1 MYWDTK
7 QWSSACLGD
16 SELADYAKTA
26 TSQHFIV
33 ITSKTT
39 KPKVFPLCF
48 IEESTCVSRR
58 VFKGWRVSSSV
69 FKLFLEYSVSSKMT
83 GPKGLTVW
91 TSSMF
96 IIGAIAGIGVLSL
109 PKAVEDTGWIGLFF
123 IFVFIVK
130 SAYTA
135 TLIGKCWVM
144 IEDRYPEY
152 RSHVPDPYP
161 IIGEKAFGTFGR
173 YIGIGATISTGIAC
187 VLIVI
192 QTVMDKHEQPI
203 VHHSE
208 TSTLKIFT
216 ACGKMVFAVAGHSI
230 FPTIITDMK
239 KKNDFYKSALLGYG
253 IVLLMYLPTALSGY
267 LAYGRDVNVNVLKSL
282 SVGNLAHITEI
293 LITVHLL
300 FGFVIFMNPICQQ
313 FEAIVGVP
321 EEFTWKRCVVRPIIV
336 LAVLFVSES
345 VPHFGTV
352 LSLVGGS
359 ATTLLAYV
367 FPCVF
372 YMKLCRDVN
381 EELKLGPHHVINKEG
396 TLTQKSIEYSPLLDH
411 LTGEE
416 ESEGAFECEASEASS
431 PASSRTR
438 ISEPIVI
445 PMWQKILNTK
455 IVIIGILGG
464 TAATVSAIIDIT
476 NPESLSVPCYVS
488 LQGAGT

>member
-1 MYWDTK
+1 M
-7 QWSSACLGD
+7 
-16 SELADYAKTA
+16 
-26 TSQHFIV
+26 FIV
-33 ITSKTT
+33 
-39 KPKVFPLCF
+39 
-48 IEESTCVSRR
+48 
-58 VFKGWRVSSSV
+58 
-69 FKLFLEYSVSSKMT
+69 
-83 GPKGLTVW
+83 
-91 TSSMF
+91 
-96 IIGAIAGIGVLSL
+96 GAIAGIGVLSL

-123 IFVFIVK
+123 IFVFIMK

-161 IIGEKAFGTFGR
+161 IIGEKAFGHFGR
-173 YIGIGATISTGIAC
+173 NLVTVTNSIFNFGTAVVFMVLAANNAVTLLSNYTQVSFCYWLLILSVLLTPMTCLGTPKNFWYIGIGATISTGIAC

-192 QTVMDKHEQPI
+192 QTVLDKHKQPI
-203 VHHSE
+203 VYHSE

-216 ACGKMVFAVAGHSI
+216 AFGKMVFAVAGHSI

-239 KKNDFYKSALLGYG
+239 KKNDFYKSALLGYS
-253 IVLLMYLPTALSGY
+253 IVLVMYLPTALSGY
-267 LAYGRDVNVNVLKSL
+267 QAYGRDVNVNILKSL
-282 SVGNLAHITEI
+282 SVGHIAHITEL

-300 FGFVIFMNPICQQ
+300 FGFVIFVNPICQQ

-321 EEFTWKRCVVRPIIV
+321 EEFTWKRCIVRPSIV

-345 VPHFGTV
+345 VPHFGTI

-381 EELKLGPHHVINKEG
+381 EDRKLYSRHVVNNER
-396 TLTQKSIEYSPLLDH
+396 TVTQKSSEQSPLLDH
-411 LTGEE
+411 LTEE
-416 ESEGAFECEASEASS
+416 EETESAFECEIPEDNSRS
-431 PASSRTR
+431 SSRT
-438 ISEPIVI
+438 IINGPIVI

>member
-1 MYWDTK
+1 
-7 QWSSACLGD
+7 
-16 SELADYAKTA
+16 
-26 TSQHFIV
+26 
-33 ITSKTT
+33 
-39 KPKVFPLCF
+39 
-48 IEESTCVSRR
+48 
-58 VFKGWRVSSSV
+58 
-69 FKLFLEYSVSSKMT
+69 MT

-173 YIGIGATISTGIAC
+173 NLVTVTNNIFNFGTAVVFMVLAANNVVTLLANYTDVSFCYWLLVLSVILAPMTCLGTPKNFWYIGIGATISTGIAC

-192 QTVMDKHEQPI
+192 QTVMDKHKQPI

-239 KKNDFYKSALLGYG
+239 KKNDFHKSVLLGYG

-282 SVGNLAHITEI
+282 SVGNMAHITEI

-381 EELKLGPHHVINKEG
+381 EELKLGPHHVVNKEG

-416 ESEGAFECEASEASS
+416 ESENGFECEMSEASS

>member
-1 MYWDTK
+1 
-7 QWSSACLGD
+7 
-16 SELADYAKTA
+16 
-26 TSQHFIV
+26 
-33 ITSKTT
+33 
-39 KPKVFPLCF
+39 
-48 IEESTCVSRR
+48 
-58 VFKGWRVSSSV
+58 
-69 FKLFLEYSVSSKMT
+69 
-83 GPKGLTVW
+83 
-91 TSSMF
+91 MF

-173 YIGIGATISTGIAC
+173 NLVTVTNNIFNFGTAVVFMVLAANNVVTLLANYTDVSFCYWLLVLSVILAPMTCLGTPKNFWNSVCADSYPNSHGQTQTTNRTSFRNKYIEDIYSLRKNGICCSRS
-187 VLIVI
+187 LN
-192 QTVMDKHEQPI
+192 
-203 VHHSE
+203 
-208 TSTLKIFT
+208 
-216 ACGKMVFAVAGHSI
+216 

-239 KKNDFYKSALLGYG
+239 KKNDFHKSVLLGYG

-282 SVGNLAHITEI
+282 SVGNMAHITEI

-381 EELKLGPHHVINKEG
+381 EELKLGPHHVVNKEG

-416 ESEGAFECEASEASS
+416 ESENGFECEMSEASS

-438 ISEPIVI
+438 ISEP
-445 PMWQKILNTK
+445 M
-455 IVIIGILGG
+455 
-464 TAATVSAIIDIT
+464 
-476 NPESLSVPCYVS
+476 
-488 LQGAGT
+488 

>member
-1 MYWDTK
+1 
-7 QWSSACLGD
+7 
-16 SELADYAKTA
+16 
-26 TSQHFIV
+26 
-33 ITSKTT
+33 
-39 KPKVFPLCF
+39 
-48 IEESTCVSRR
+48 
-58 VFKGWRVSSSV
+58 
-69 FKLFLEYSVSSKMT
+69 
-83 GPKGLTVW
+83 
-91 TSSMF
+91 MF

-152 RSHVPDPYP
+152 RSHVPDPIQLLERKRLAFSADRSLAMDYRKNKVTTNIFLP
-161 IIGEKAFGTFGR
+161 NFDDLKHGCTSLSVALTEYQLTLNLVTVTNNIFNFGTAVVFMVLAANNVVTLLANYTDVSFCYWLLVLSVILAPMTCLGTPKNFW

-192 QTVMDKHEQPI
+192 QTVMDKHKQPI

-282 SVGNLAHITEI
+282 SVGNMAHITEI

-411 LTGEE
+411 FTGED

-438 ISEPIVI
+438 ISEP
-445 PMWQKILNTK
+445 M
-455 IVIIGILGG
+455 
-464 TAATVSAIIDIT
+464 
-476 NPESLSVPCYVS
+476 
-488 LQGAGT
+488 